1 MVPGKF
7 FPFVFNPN
15 PSNVFIER
23 LVFILPRCSSLWQKI
38 NPALLKLGLNTVLIY
53 LTFRMSY
60 LYKNNLMGLVYADIL
75 LINGE
80 DLILAKRHHIGEEEA
95 KQMHINILV
104 DTGLYNLCINEEIQV
119 QLQFPVVEKR
129 NGETADGR
137 VIECDVVDNVQVR
150 FKNRATTCR
159 AMVLP
164 GSCEP
169 LLGAIPLEDMDVM
182 IHPQSQQLI
191 VNPNHPFYAQMKLK

>member
-1 MVPGKF
+1 
-7 FPFVFNPN
+7 
-15 PSNVFIER
+15 
-23 LVFILPRCSSLWQKI
+23 
-38 NPALLKLGLNTVLIY
+38 
-53 LTFRMSY
+53 
-60 LYKNNLMGLVYADIL
+60 MGLVYADIT
-75 LINGE
+75 LING
-80 DLILAKRHHIGEEEA
+80 DDSAMVRRYKIGEDEVR
-95 KQMHINILV
+95 KMQVNMLV
-104 DTGLYNLCINEEIQV
+104 DTGSYNLCINEEIQS

-169 LLGAIPLEDMDVM
+169 LLGAIPLEDMPVRLPPLRM
-182 IHPQSQQLI
+182 I
-191 VNPNHPFYAQMKLK
+191 